1 MSIERQRAI
10 LEQQL
15 DEVTEGIAELKKNRG
30 DNFSVKQLERT
41 KKPSGRSSISSTT
54 SPKRTML

>member
-15 DEVTEGIAELKKNRG
+15 DEVTEGIAELKKEPWR
-30 DNFSVKQLERT
+30 
-41 KKPSGRSSISSTT
+41 
-54 SPKRTML
+54 